1 MLPRGPAKGSHLR
14 QVSTP
19 SIATASTGT
28 TILDQDRAYGPS
40 KTSAPHQ
47 SPTGLNNRPCSLWVH
62 DDNFSREEVLFN
74 INAFSDLGLKVGDL
88 VELSAP
94 RLSQGDHHASSNRL
108 DPSGRTVRDAGDSDP
123 GSNAAAKR
131 VGDHKPHS
139 PANNAR
145 YLFLVKPL
153 SADIKARHPN
163 LQISITSNIANIFGF
178 KNHSQALISLKNRQ
192 QCTASHVELIFRD
205 QFLVR
210 SDMWRL
216 AMSELADK
224 PVYKGQ
230 KIVFMGSIKATVK
243 SIYIDGKKGPSGY
256 FAPKTIPIFRSESAR
271 YVLFIQMSKEMWDF
285 DSEGTGDILFSRVI
299 NSLLPELFKRWAGID
314 AHHLVTIVLF
324 TRVQYD
330 LLAVDN
336 LGTSFLNN
344 RFLNRTAHDSRPES
358 QDFYR
363 VVVNDMPSGKWTA
376 ILDELKKEFRTFLR
390 DVSIPPSRFPDSPTS
405 AEDMPPE
412 DPKYPPTISGRPTSA
427 LRGNILEAINIAS
440 SYLAF
445 EHIGRDLIRTGT
457 SIVVISPGTGVFE
470 VAYEALA
477 LTSEVLTSR
486 AIGIDLICLSPMP
499 LHSVPLFKYRL
510 PGDPP
515 SRPGSSISR
524 DSLLRPSPPD
534 SHISGGSFSSKI
546 SRPGSSN
553 ATLGSLPKL
562 APVVDNWRY
571 GIPHWIDI
579 SYWDPKIYRD
589 RRTAVNKVTKSPV
602 ADTMKKQTNTF
613 IPRVRMYEI
622 QMMGVMESEQSNICV
637 PYLSSADLRLQR
649 LSGPYSSPHGSP
661 YKSPF
666 TESGAGS
673 LMATFKDSKKNILSL
688 PATQRRMLEW
698 MDLYDNAIFHT
709 TPTERTARRASK
721 AKRVDFE
728 TPGSRVY
735 EQQSI
740 RFSTNSVNRS
750 SKFST
755 SPSSSNQRPED
766 EKSNFQKAVPA
777 ERMPFKKSSMK
788 TASKSTKP
796 RISRS
801 ISFALRGLGPTPPRA
816 IASTEINNEHAKG
829 LSTTSKKPLSSP
841 EQPSDA
847 IINSP
852 ISGSIS
858 SPTFN
863 IPELPQ
869 VNVTPTTEN
878 AKTTPSKPISIR
890 VANKKTMDEHNMDP
904 NEIDSSFSTTTTEV
918 PFDRGANEEIH
929 GPFPMTRTGRRF
941 DLTLNANQDEP
952 PMALSPTKA
961 LSPWI
966 LPVNPCRPP
975 KHGPTRSSWFG
986 RWQHVYPRM
995 PSTASVKW
1003 KSLKSP
1009 AVLPLT
1015 TEEFPT
1021 SEELASQYLQTPY
1034 RVYQNDESDVAETPK
1049 TREALL
1055 REMVALRLA
1064 HGFQIVV
1071 GKLVDEASGQHSPGG
1086 SLNIFNIRSL
1096 SKDGVTIFMSMG
1108 NIIHK
1113 LVCVAGG
1120 EIEVTKFTRKTVTDV
1135 LSNAKAF
1142 AFDYTPVVKTIL
1154 SANYCKSTINLQLP
1168 REDYNW
1174 NYADAFLA
1182 GYRDHL
1188 TNRTEQLRFWR
1199 TRFVLIPVQIPA
1211 NARRPMQS
1219 YKEDNEEEIHLLGI
1233 TQLTQ
1238 IWQKHRYVPP
1248 EEKRLQAPTHK
1259 KDQNPLN
1266 IIYQTSNPS
1275 EVVAAELDRLLLD
1288 DPHLDNPSLQLLPE
1302 SELLQRSS
1310 ISLAALAQA
1319 IQGEK
1324 GVRMMDRRWHWR
1336 LHYNCFV
1343 GLELT
1348 TWMLQNFRDIDTRE
1362 EAVEFGNELMKHGLI
1377 CHVQRRHN
1385 FRDGNYF
1392 YQITDEYRIA
1402 RPESRSGWFQARKS
1416 VPNTPMG
1423 VGMKDLPQTAQD
1435 KTDNG
1440 AGETDSSANTPMP
1453 GKSPRTKASVCL
1465 SKSMK
1470 IDIDTRK
1477 RSTRPETIELH
1488 YDRLHNPDNCF
1499 HIELSWMNATPK
1511 LVEDAI
1517 VSWAATAEKFGLKL
1531 VELPISEASS
1541 IVETQVFRRPYPVK
1555 LAIEPPESPSP
1566 NVYSST
1572 SFGSQGVAD
1581 RHFYHKAILKKFD
1594 FVLDFEAIHSFPPDV
1609 HVSYSWGRLEYH
1621 FPQYVHRTGAVLAQI
1636 TDDGCFLLLANRLYS
1651 ARGPAV
1657 KEPGRFDRSEFYR
1670 PRAATY
1676 DALERGGSPHL
1687 SPAVRASLDTTS
1699 GPIPQSELPSS
1710 YRITREI
1717 GAEIRAFC
1725 NDVEQLQK
1733 FYKEA
1738 AAQSKPTS
1746 SKVTPS
1752 APSTMDSSIP
1762 TLELPAS
1769 LVSRHV
1775 SSPPIMEVQ
1784 ETGAVSIDTRMQ
1796 NSAGPNG
1803 KAVNSSPSMK

>member
-1 MLPRGPAKGSHLR
+1 MLPRGPSKGSHLR
-14 QVSTP
+14 QFSTP

-28 TILDQDRAYGPS
+28 TNLDQDRAYGPS
-40 KTSAPHQ
+40 KTSASHQ
-47 SPTGLNNRPCSLWVH
+47 SPTGLSNRPCALWVH
-62 DDNFSREEVLFN
+62 DDNFSREDVLFN
-74 INAFSDLGLKVGDL
+74 ISAFSDLGLKVGDL
-88 VELSAP
+88 VELSPP
-94 RLSQGDHHASSNRL
+94 RLSHGDHHASSNRL
-108 DPSGRTVRDAGDSDP
+108 DPSGKTLRDASDSDP
-123 GSNAAAKR
+123 GSNAASK
-131 VGDHKPHS
+131 GEHKPHS
-139 PANNAR
+139 PANGR

-178 KNHSQALISLKNRQ
+178 KNHSQALISLKDRS

-243 SIYIDGKKGPSGY
+243 SIYIDGKKIPSGY
-256 FAPKTIPIFRSESAR
+256 FAPQTIPIFRSESAR

-330 LLAVDN
+330 LLAVEN
-336 LGTSFLNN
+336 LGSSFLINN
-344 RFLNRTAHDSRPES
+344 LNRTTHDSRPES

-412 DPKYPPTISGRPTSA
+412 NPKHPPTISGRPTSA

-470 VAYEALA
+470 VAYEALT

-499 LHSVPLFKYRL
+499 LHSVPLFKYCL
-510 PGDPP
+510 PGNPT
-515 SRPGSSISR
+515 SRPSSSISR
-524 DSLLRPSPPD
+524 DSLLRPSSPD
-534 SHISGGSFSSKI
+534 SHLSGSFSSRI
-546 SRPGSSN
+546 SGPGSSN
-553 ATLGSLPKL
+553 ATLGPLPKP
-562 APVVDNWRY
+562 APVVDDWRY

-589 RRTAVNKVTKSPV
+589 RRTAVNKVTKSPA

-637 PYLSSADLRLQR
+637 PYLSSADVRLQR
-649 LSGPYSSPHGSP
+649 RFGSYASPHGS

-673 LMATFKDSKKNILSL
+673 LMSTFKDSKKNTLSV
-688 PATQRRMLEW
+688 PATQRKMLEW
-698 MDLYDNAIFHT
+698 MDFYDNAIFHT
-709 TPTERTARRASK
+709 TPTERIARRASK
-721 AKRVDFE
+721 TKRVDFE
-728 TPGSRVY
+728 TPGSRVC
-735 EQQSI
+735 EQQSV
-740 RFSTNSVNRS
+740 RFPTSSVNRS
-750 SKFST
+750 GNSSK
-755 SPSSSNQRPED
+755 SPSSSHRRQED
-766 EKSNFQKAVPA
+766 GKSNFQKATSA
-777 ERMPFKKSSMK
+777 ERMPFKKSSLK
-788 TASKSTKP
+788 TTSKSTKP

-829 LSTTSKKPLSSP
+829 LSTTSKKPLSAV
-841 EQPSDA
+841 EQPSNA

-852 ISGSIS
+852 ISDSVS

-863 IPELPQ
+863 TPELPQ
-869 VNVTPTTEN
+869 VNVTPSREN
-878 AKTTPSKPISIR
+878 ANATPSKPISIR
-890 VANKKTMDEHNMDP
+890 IANKKKRDEHNVGP
-904 NEIDSSFSTTTTEV
+904 NEIDSSFSTTSSEV
-918 PFDRGANEEIH
+918 PFDGGPNEEIH

-941 DLTLNANQDEP
+941 GLTLNASQDEP
-952 PMALSPTKA
+952 SIALSPTKA

-966 LPVNPCRPP
+966 FPLNPCKPP
-975 KHGPTRSSWFG
+975 KRGPTRSSWFG

-1009 AVLPLT
+1009 AILPLT

-1021 SEELASQYLQTPY
+1021 SEELASQYFQTPY
-1034 RVYQNDESDVAETPK
+1034 RVYQNDESDFAETPR

-1071 GKLVDEASGQHSPGG
+1071 GKLVNEASGQHSLG
-1086 SLNIFNIRSL
+1086 SLNIFNTRSL
-1096 SKDGVTIFMSMG
+1096 SKDGTTIFMSMG

-1120 EIEVTKFTRKTVTDV
+1120 EIEVTKFTRKTVADF

-1142 AFDYTPVVKTIL
+1142 AFNYTPVVKTIL
-1154 SANYCKSTINLQLP
+1154 SANYCKNTINLQLP

-1188 TNRTEQLRFWR
+1188 TNFTEQLRFWR

-1238 IWQKHRYVPP
+1238 IWQKYRYVPP
-1248 EEKRLQAPTHK
+1248 EEKRLQAPTYK

-1288 DPHLDNPSLQLLPE
+1288 DPHLDSPSLQLLPE
-1302 SELLQRSS
+1302 SELLQRSN

-1319 IQGEK
+1319 IQGDK

-1392 YQITDEYRIA
+1392 YQIADEYRIA

-1423 VGMKDLPQTAQD
+1423 EGVNAFAQTAQD

-1440 AGETDSSANTPMP
+1440 AGETDSNANTPTQ

-1470 IDIDTRK
+1470 LDVDTRK
-1477 RSTRPETIELH
+1477 RSSRPETIELH

-1572 SFGSQGVAD
+1572 SFGSQGIAD

-1594 FVLDFEAIHSFPPDV
+1594 FVLDFEAVHSFPPDV
-1609 HVSYSWGRLEYH
+1609 NVSYSWGRLDYH
-1621 FPQYVHRTGAVLAQI
+1621 LPQYVHRTGAVLAQI

-1676 DALERGGSPHL
+1676 DPLDRGGSPHL
-1687 SPAVRASLDTTS
+1687 SPAVRASLDTSS
-1699 GPIPQSELPSS
+1699 GPLSQAELPSS

-1717 GAEIRAFC
+1717 GEEIRTFC
-1725 NDVEQLQK
+1725 NDVERLQK
-1733 FYKEA
+1733 FYKDA
-1738 AAQSKPTS
+1738 AVHVKPTS

-1775 SSPPIMEVQ
+1775 PSPPIMEVQ

-1796 NSAGPNG
+1796 GSVTSNA
-1803 KAVNSSPSMK
+1803 KAANSSPSMR

>member
-1 MLPRGPAKGSHLR
+1 MLPHGPVKGSHLR

-19 SIATASTGT
+19 SMGTAAEATNLHEDHADG
-28 TILDQDRAYGPS
+28 IS
-40 KTSAPHQ
+40 KTSAPE
-47 SPTGLNNRPCSLWVH
+47 SPAGPNSRPCSLWVH
-62 DDNFSREEVLFN
+62 DDNFSREDVLFN
-74 INAFSDLGLKVGDL
+74 ISAFGDIGLKVGDL
-88 VELSAP
+88 VELSTP
-94 RLSQGDHHASSNRL
+94 RVSQGELHGSSNRL
-108 DPSGRTVRDAGDSDP
+108 DPSGRTLRDAGDSDQS
-123 GSNAAAKR
+123 SNSAAKR
-131 VGDHKPHS
+131 VGGHKS
-139 PANNAR
+139 QSSSTYGR

-153 SADIKARHPN
+153 AADIKARHPN

-192 QCTASHVELIFRD
+192 KSTASHVELTFRD

-216 AMSELADK
+216 AISELADK

-230 KIVFMGSIKATVK
+230 KITFMGTIKATVK
-243 SIYIDGKKGPSGY
+243 SIYIDGKKALSGY
-256 FAPKTIPIFRSESAR
+256 FSPRTIPIFRSESAR

-299 NSLLPELFKRWAGID
+299 NSLLPELFKRWAAID
-314 AHHLVTIVLF
+314 AHHLVSIVLF

-336 LGTSFLNN
+336 PGSSFLNN
-344 RFLNRTAHDSRPES
+344 NNLHRTTRDSRPES

-363 VVVNDMPSGKWTA
+363 VVVNDMPSGKWTT
-376 ILDELKKEFRTFLR
+376 ILDELKKEFRIFLR
-390 DVSIPPSRFPDSPTS
+390 DVSIPPSHFPDSQTS
-405 AEDMPPE
+405 AEDSLPE
-412 DPKYPPTISGRPTSA
+412 DPKHPPTISGRPTSA

-470 VAYEALA
+470 VSYEALA

-486 AIGIDLICLSPMP
+486 TIGIDLICLSPMP

-510 PGDPP
+510 PSEPT

-524 DSLLRPSPPD
+524 DSIFRPSPSD
-534 SHISGGSFSSKI
+534 SHLSGGSFSSKV
-546 SRPGSSN
+546 SRPRSSN
-553 ATLGSLPKL
+553 ATLGPSSQ
-562 APVVDNWRY
+562 AATVADNWRY
-571 GIPHWIDI
+571 GIPQWIDI
-579 SYWDPKIYRD
+579 SYWNPKIYRD
-589 RRTAVNKVTKSPV
+589 SRTAVNKITKSTLP
-602 ADTMKKQTNTF
+602 ATTKKQVNTF

-637 PYLSSADLRLQR
+637 PYLSSADIRLQK
-649 LSGPYSSPHGSP
+649 LSDLYPSPHGSP
-661 YKSPF
+661 YKPPL
-666 TESGAGS
+666 TETGAGS
-673 LMATFKDSKKNILSL
+673 LMSTFKDSRRNILSI
-688 PATQRRMLEW
+688 PATQRKMLEW
-698 MDLYDNAIFHT
+698 MDSYDHVIFHT
-709 TPTERTARRASK
+709 APKERMTRRPSK

-728 TPGSRVY
+728 TPGTRFY

-740 RFSTNSVNRS
+740 RFSTSSVTHSGNY
-750 SKFST
+750 ST
-755 SPSSSNQRPED
+755 SPNNNHQRSD
-766 EKSNFQKAVPA
+766 DGRSHYQKAYPP
-777 ERMPFKKSSMK
+777 ERVPFKKSSMK
-788 TASKSTKP
+788 KASKSTKP

-816 IASTEINNEHAKG
+816 TASTEINNEHAKG
-829 LSTTSKKPLSSP
+829 LSTTNKKPAKVGELPPNFSM
-841 EQPSDA
+841 
-847 IINSP
+847 NSP
-852 ISGSIS
+852 ISDAVSN
-858 SPTFN
+858 PTFKS
-863 IPELPQ
+863 PDPPQ
-869 VNVTPTTEN
+869 LSFTPSSDN
-878 AKTTPSKPISIR
+878 ANATPSKPISIR
-890 VANKKTMDEHNMDP
+890 IANKKAKDEHNMDP
-904 NEIDSSFSTTTTEV
+904 KDIDSSFSTTSTEV
-918 PFDRGANEEIH
+918 HFDRRAGEEIH

-941 DLTLNANQDEP
+941 DLAFTASQDEP
-952 PMALSPTKA
+952 TMDFSPTKV

-966 LPVNPCRPP
+966 LPVNPCKPSKRRS
-975 KHGPTRSSWFG
+975 TRSSWFG

-1009 AVLPLT
+1009 ASLPLT

-1021 SEELASQYLQTPY
+1021 SEELASQYYQTPY
-1034 RVYQNDESDVAETPK
+1034 RVYQNDESDVAETPR

-1071 GKLVDEASGQHSPGG
+1071 GRLADAASSQHSLG
-1086 SLNIFNIRSL
+1086 SLNIFNTRSL
-1096 SKDGVTIFMSMG
+1096 SKDGMTIFMSMG

-1120 EIEVTKFTRKTVTDV
+1120 EIEVTKFTRKTVTD
-1135 LSNAKAF
+1135 LFSDAKAF
-1142 AFDYTPVVKTIL
+1142 ALNYTPVVKTIL
-1154 SANYCKSTINLQLP
+1154 SANYCKHTINLQMP

-1188 TNRTEQLRFWR
+1188 VNFSEQLRFWR
-1199 TRFVLIPVQIPA
+1199 TRFVLIPVQILA

-1238 IWQKHRYVPP
+1238 IWQRYRYDPP

-1259 KDQNPLN
+1259 KDQNPLD

-1288 DPHLDNPSLQLLPE
+1288 DPGLDNPSLQLLPE
-1302 SELLQRSS
+1302 SELLQRSN
-1310 ISLAALAQA
+1310 ISLIALAQA

-1343 GLELT
+1343 GVELT

-1392 YQITDEYRIA
+1392 YQITDEYRVA
-1402 RPESRSGWFQARKS
+1402 RPESRSGWFQTRKS
-1416 VPNTPMG
+1416 IPNTPINEG
-1423 VGMKDLPQTAQD
+1423 VKDVSQTAQA
-1435 KTDNG
+1435 KTING
-1440 AGETDSSANTPMP
+1440 TADPDSRANTPTP

-1470 IDIDTRK
+1470 IDVDTRK
-1477 RSTRPETIELH
+1477 RSNRPEIIELH

-1499 HIELSWMNATPK
+1499 HIKLSWMNATPK

-1555 LAIEPPESPSP
+1555 LAIEPPESPTP
-1566 NVYSST
+1566 TIYSAT
-1572 SFGSQGVAD
+1572 SFASQGVSD
-1581 RHFYHKAILKKFD
+1581 RQFYHKAILKKFD
-1594 FVLDFEAIHSFPPDV
+1594 FVLDFEATDAFPPDV
-1609 HVSYSWGRLEYH
+1609 DVSYSWGRLDYR
-1621 FPQYVHRTGAVLAQI
+1621 FPQYVHQTGAVLAQI
-1636 TDDGCFLLLANRLYS
+1636 SDDGCFLLLANRLYS
-1651 ARGPAV
+1651 ARGPSV
-1657 KEPGRFDRSEFYR
+1657 KESNRLDRSEFYR

-1676 DALERGGSPHL
+1676 DALDRAGSPHL
-1687 SPAVRASLDTTS
+1687 SPIVRASLDNS
-1699 GPIPQSELPSS
+1699 PGHVPQTELPSS

-1717 GAEIRAFC
+1717 GEELKAFC
-1725 NDVEQLQK
+1725 SDVEQLEK
-1733 FYKEA
+1733 FFEEA
-1738 AAQSKPTS
+1738 AVHLKPTS
-1746 SKVTPS
+1746 SKVSPSVPS
-1752 APSTMDSSIP
+1752 AMDASIP

-1769 LVSRHV
+1769 LVGRHV
-1775 SSPPIMEVQ
+1775 SPPPIMETPEADAGTMDVRMH
-1784 ETGAVSIDTRMQ
+1784 GSVSPKT
-1796 NSAGPNG
+1796 
-1803 KAVNSSPSMK
+1803 KAVKSPHL

>member
-1 MLPRGPAKGSHLR
+1 MLQRGPVKGSHLR
-14 QVSTP
+14 QVSTTSARAP
-19 SIATASTGT
+19 IS
-28 TILDQDRAYGPS
+28 DQDQAHGPS
-40 KTSAPHQ
+40 KSSAPHQ
-47 SPTGLNNRPCSLWVH
+47 SPTGINNLPCSLWVH

-74 INAFSDLGLKVGDL
+74 IGAFSDAGLKLGDL
-88 VELSAP
+88 IELSAP
-94 RLSQGDHHASSNRL
+94 RLSQVDQHVSSNRL
-108 DPSGRTVRDAGDSDP
+108 DPGGRTLRDPGDSDT
-123 GSNAAAKR
+123 GSNSTAKSKR
-131 VGDHKPHS
+131 VGDHKSHS
-139 PANNAR
+139 AANGR

-178 KNHSQALISLKNRQ
+178 KNHSQALVSFKDRS

-210 SDMWRL
+210 SDIWRL
-216 AMSELADK
+216 TMSELADK

-230 KIVFMGSIKATVK
+230 KIAFMGSIKATVK
-243 SIYIDGKKGPSGY
+243 SIYMDGKKAPSGY
-256 FAPKTIPIFRSESAR
+256 FSPQTIPIFRSESAR

-330 LLAVDN
+330 LLVTDN
-336 LGTSFLNN
+336 AGPSFLNN
-344 RFLNRTAHDSRPES
+344 DFLNRTTHDSRPET

-376 ILDELKKEFRTFLR
+376 ILDELKKEFRVFLR

-405 AEDMPPE
+405 AEDSLPE
-412 DPKYPPTISGRPTSA
+412 DLNHPSTISGRPTSA

-499 LHSVPLFKYRL
+499 LHSVPLFKYCL
-510 PGDPP
+510 PGAPT

-524 DSLLRPSPPD
+524 DSLLRPSSPD
-534 SHISGGSFSSKI
+534 SHISPGSLSSKV
-546 SRPGSSN
+546 SRPRSSN
-553 ATLGSLPKL
+553 TTSGSTPQA
-562 APVVDNWRY
+562 APVADNWCY
-571 GIPHWIDI
+571 GVPHWVDI

-589 RRTAVNKVTKSPV
+589 SRSAVNKVSKSPV
-602 ADTMKKQTNTF
+602 PGTIEKQTNTF
-613 IPRVRMYEI
+613 VPKVRMYEI

-637 PYLSSADLRLQR
+637 PYLSSTDIRLQKF
-649 LSGPYSSPHGSP
+649 SGSFPSPHGSP
-661 YKSPF
+661 YKSHFPENGGG
-666 TESGAGS
+666 T
-673 LMATFKDSKKNILSL
+673 LMSFKDSKRNILSV
-688 PATQRRMLEW
+688 PAAQRKMLEW
-698 MDLYDNAIFHT
+698 MDSYDNAIFHT
-709 TPTERTARRASK
+709 RPKHQMARRPSK

-728 TPGSRVY
+728 MLGPRFY
-735 EQQSI
+735 EQQPIWSSQS
-740 RFSTNSVNRS
+740 STNRPNN
-750 SKFST
+750 FST
-755 SPSSSNQRPED
+755 SPSNGHQKRKD
-766 EKSNFQKAVPA
+766 EKSDFQTRPPG
-777 ERMPFKKSSMK
+777 ERTPIKKSSMK
-788 TASKSTKP
+788 TPSKPTQP

-829 LSTTSKKPLSSP
+829 LSSTSRKALGGAEEEPLNAS
-841 EQPSDA
+841 A
-847 IINSP
+847 NSP
-852 ISGSIS
+852 IPDIVP
-858 SPTFN
+858 SPTFKPSEIPRLN
-863 IPELPQ
+863 IPTSTD
-869 VNVTPTTEN
+869 NEN
-878 AKTTPSKPISIR
+878 ATPSKPISIR
-890 VANKKTMDEHNMDP
+890 SANKKTMDEHNMDP
-904 NEIDSSFSTTTTEV
+904 EEIGSSFSNTSTDV
-918 PFDRGANEEIH
+918 PFDRVANEEIH
-929 GPFPMTRTGRRF
+929 GPFPMTRTGRRV
-941 DLTLNANQDEP
+941 DLALTASQDELT
-952 PMALSPTKA
+952 MTLSPTKA
-961 LSPWI
+961 LSQWI
-966 LPVNPCRPP
+966 LPVNPCKPP
-975 KHGPTRSSWFG
+975 KRFLARSSWFG

-1009 AVLPLT
+1009 AILPLT

-1021 SEELASQYLQTPY
+1021 SEELASQYFQTPY
-1034 RVYQNDESDVAETPK
+1034 RVYQNDESDFAETPR
-1049 TREALL
+1049 TREVLL
-1055 REMVALRLA
+1055 REMMALRLA

-1071 GKLVDEASGQHSPGG
+1071 GKLVEEASGEHSLG
-1086 SLNIFNIRSL
+1086 SLNIFNTRSL
-1096 SKDGVTIFMSMG
+1096 SKDGMTIFMSMG

-1113 LVCVAGG
+1113 LVCVAGV
-1120 EIEVTKFTRKTVTDV
+1120 EIEVTKFTRKTVAGL
-1135 LSNAKAF
+1135 LSDAKAS
-1142 AFDYTPVVKTIL
+1142 ALNYTPVVKTIL
-1154 SANYCKSTINLQLP
+1154 SANYCKSAINLQLP
-1168 REDYNW
+1168 QEDYNW
-1174 NYADAFLA
+1174 NSADAFLA

-1188 TNRTEQLRFWR
+1188 TNCTEQLRFWR

-1219 YKEDNEEEIHLLGI
+1219 YKEDNDEEIHLLGI

-1238 IWQKHRYVPP
+1238 MWQRYRYVPS
-1248 EEKRLQAPTHK
+1248 EEKRLQPPSHK

-1266 IIYQTSNPS
+1266 ILYQTSNPS

-1288 DPHLDNPSLQLLPE
+1288 DPGLDNPSLQLLPE
-1302 SELLQRSS
+1302 SELLQRSN
-1310 ISLAALAQA
+1310 ISLSALAQA

-1343 GLELT
+1343 GLEFT

-1377 CHVQRRHN
+1377 CHVQKRHN

-1416 VPNTPMG
+1416 IPNTPMG
-1423 VGMKDLPQTAQD
+1423 EGLKEVPSTAQEKSEND
-1435 KTDNG
+1435 T
-1440 AGETDSSANTPMP
+1440 AESDSGANTPTQ
-1453 GKSPRTKASVCL
+1453 GKPPRTKASVCL

-1470 IDIDTRK
+1470 IDVDPRK
-1477 RSTRPETIELH
+1477 RSNRPEIIDLH

-1541 IVETQVFRRPYPVK
+1541 IVEAQVFRRPYPVK
-1555 LAIEPPESPSP
+1555 LSIEPPESPPPSIY
-1566 NVYSST
+1566 NST
-1572 SFGSQGVAD
+1572 SFASQGVAD

-1594 FVLDFEAIHSFPPDV
+1594 FVLDFEATHDFPPDV
-1609 HVSYSWGRLEYH
+1609 NVSYSWGRHSYH
-1621 FPQYVHRTGAVLAQI
+1621 LPQYVHRSGAVLAQI

-1657 KEPGRFDRSEFYR
+1657 KDSGRFDRNEFYR

-1676 DALERGGSPHL
+1676 DAFDRTGSPHL
-1687 SPAVRASLDTTS
+1687 SPVVRASLDTSSAT
-1699 GPIPQSELPSS
+1699 IPQSELPSS

-1725 NDVEQLQK
+1725 SDVERLKK
-1733 FYKEA
+1733 FFEEA
-1738 AAQSKPTS
+1738 AVHAKPTS
-1746 SKVTPS
+1746 FKVSPAMPPT
-1752 APSTMDSSIP
+1752 TDSSIP

-1769 LVSRHV
+1769 LVGRHV

-1784 ETGAVSIDTRMQ
+1784 QTGAGSIDSRMQ
-1796 NSAGPNG
+1796 GSASPRIE
-1803 KAVNSSPSMK
+1803 VFRPSPSMK

>member
-1 MLPRGPAKGSHLR
+1 MLQRGPAKGSHLR
-14 QVSTP
+14 QVST
-19 SIATASTGT
+19 TSTRT
-28 TILDQDRAYGPS
+28 TVSDQDHAYGRS
-40 KTSAPHQ
+40 ETHAPHQ
-47 SPTGLNNRPCSLWVH
+47 SPTGLSNRPCSLWVH

-74 INAFSDLGLKVGDL
+74 ISAFSDVGLKLGDL
-88 VELSAP
+88 IELSSP
-94 RLSQGDHHASSNRL
+94 RPSHVDQHVSSNRL
-108 DPSGRTVRDAGDSDP
+108 DPSGRTLRDAGDSDT
-123 GSNAAAKR
+123 GSNGTAKR
-131 VGDHKPHS
+131 VCDHKSHS
-139 PANNAR
+139 PVHGR

-178 KNHSQALISLKNRQ
+178 KNHSQALISFKDRS

-210 SDMWRL
+210 SDIWRL

-230 KIVFMGSIKATVK
+230 KTVFMGSIKAAVK
-243 SIYIDGKKGPSGY
+243 SIYIDGKKSLSGY
-256 FAPKTIPIFRSESAR
+256 FSPQTIPIFRSESAR

-330 LLAVDN
+330 LLAADN
-336 LGTSFLNN
+336 SGSSFLNN
-344 RFLNRTAHDSRPES
+344 DLLNRTTHDSRPET

-376 ILDELKKEFRTFLR
+376 ILDELKKEFRIFLR

-405 AEDMPPE
+405 AEDSLPE
-412 DPKYPPTISGRPTSA
+412 DSNRPSTISGRPTSS

-499 LHSVPLFKYRL
+499 LHSVPLFKYCL
-510 PGDPP
+510 PEAPT

-524 DSLLRPSPPD
+524 DSLLRPSSPD
-534 SHISGGSFSSKI
+534 SHTSTGSISSKL
-546 SRPGSSN
+546 SRPRSSN
-553 ATLGSLPKL
+553 TTLGSMPQSV
-562 APVVDNWRY
+562 PVADNWRY
-571 GIPHWIDI
+571 GIPHWVDI

-589 RRTAVNKVTKSPV
+589 RRSAVNKVSKSPV
-602 ADTMKKQTNTF
+602 PGTMEKQTSTF
-613 IPRVRMYEI
+613 APRVRIYEI

-637 PYLSSADLRLQR
+637 PYLSSTDLRLQKF
-649 LSGPYSSPHGSP
+649 SGSFPSPNGSP
-661 YKSPF
+661 YKPHF
-666 TESGAGS
+666 PENGGGS
-673 LMATFKDSKKNILSL
+673 LMSFKDSKRNILSV
-688 PATQRRMLEW
+688 PATQRKMLEW
-698 MDLYDNAIFHT
+698 MDSYDNAIFHSR
-709 TPTERTARRASK
+709 PKHRLARRPSK

-728 TPGSRVY
+728 MSGSRFY
-735 EQQSI
+735 EQQQTRPSPSSI
-740 RFSTNSVNRS
+740 NHSGS
-750 SKFST
+750 FST
-755 SPSSSNQRPED
+755 SPNNSHKRPKD
-766 EKSNFQKAVPA
+766 GTPDLQKSAPSERIAV
-777 ERMPFKKSSMK
+777 RKSSMK
-788 TASKSTKP
+788 TASKPNQP

-829 LSTTSKKPLSSP
+829 LSTTSRKALNGTAEEPLNAGVASPTAEIVPSPSFKSP
-841 EQPSDA
+841 EAPRSNITPST
-847 IINSP
+847 NN
-852 ISGSIS
+852 G
-858 SPTFN
+858 
-863 IPELPQ
+863 
-869 VNVTPTTEN
+869 N
-878 AKTTPSKPISIR
+878 ATPSKPISIR
-890 VANKKTMDEHNMDP
+890 IANKKSMDEHNMDP
-904 NEIDSSFSTTTTEV
+904 QEIGGSFSNASTEV
-918 PFDRGANEEIH
+918 PFDRGGNEEIH
-929 GPFPMTRTGRRF
+929 GPFPMTRTGRRV
-941 DLTLNANQDEP
+941 DLALPASQDEP
-952 PMALSPTKA
+952 TVTLSPTKA
-961 LSPWI
+961 LSQWI
-966 LPVNPCRPP
+966 LPVNPCKPN
-975 KHGPTRSSWFG
+975 KSGPARSSWFG

-1009 AVLPLT
+1009 AILPLT

-1021 SEELASQYLQTPY
+1021 SEELASQYFQTPY
-1034 RVYQNDESDVAETPK
+1034 RVYQNDESDVAETPR

-1071 GKLVDEASGQHSPGG
+1071 GKLVDEESGDNSPGP
-1086 SLNIFNIRSL
+1086 LNIFDTHSL

-1120 EIEVTKFTRKTVTDV
+1120 EIEVTKFTRKTVAGL
-1135 LSNAKAF
+1135 LSNAEVSALN
-1142 AFDYTPVVKTIL
+1142 YTPVVKTIL

-1168 REDYNW
+1168 QEDYNW

-1188 TNRTEQLRFWR
+1188 TNCTEQLRFWR

-1238 IWQKHRYVPP
+1238 MWQRYRYVPP
-1248 EEKRLQAPTHK
+1248 EEKRLQPPSHK

-1266 IIYQTSNPS
+1266 ILYQTSNPS

-1288 DPHLDNPSLQLLPE
+1288 DPGLDNPSLQLLPE
-1302 SELLQRSS
+1302 SELLQRSN
-1310 ISLAALAQA
+1310 ISLSALAQA

-1343 GLELT
+1343 GLEFT

-1377 CHVQRRHN
+1377 CHVQKRHN

-1392 YQITDEYRIA
+1392 YQVTDEYRIV

-1416 VPNTPMG
+1416 IPNTPMG
-1423 VGMKDLPQTAQD
+1423 EGLKELPSTAENV
-1435 KTDNG
+1435 T
-1440 AGETDSSANTPMP
+1440 AEADSGANTPTQSKP
-1453 GKSPRTKASVCL
+1453 GRTKASVCL

-1470 IDIDTRK
+1470 IDVDPRK
-1477 RSTRPETIELH
+1477 RSNRPEIIDLH

-1499 HIELSWMNATPK
+1499 HIELSWMSATPK

-1531 VELPISEASS
+1531 VELPISEVSS

-1555 LAIEPPESPSP
+1555 LAIEPPESPPP

-1572 SFGSQGVAD
+1572 SFASQGVAD
-1581 RHFYHKAILKKFD
+1581 HHFYHKAILKKFD
-1594 FVLDFEAIHSFPPDV
+1594 FVLDFEATDAFPPDV
-1609 HVSYSWGRLEYH
+1609 NVSYSWGRHNYH
-1621 FPQYVHRTGAVLAQI
+1621 LPQYVHRSGAVLAQI

-1657 KEPGRFDRSEFYR
+1657 KESGRFDRNEFYR

-1676 DALERGGSPHL
+1676 DALDRTGSPHL
-1687 SPAVRASLDTTS
+1687 SPVVRASLDTSSATV
-1699 GPIPQSELPSS
+1699 PQSELPSS

-1717 GAEIRAFC
+1717 GAEIRALC
-1725 NDVEQLQK
+1725 SDVDRLKK
-1733 FYKEA
+1733 FFREA
-1738 AAQSKPTS
+1738 AVQAKPTS
-1746 SKVTPS
+1746 SKVSP
-1752 APSTMDSSIP
+1752 AMPPTMDSSIP

-1769 LVSRHV
+1769 LVGRHV

-1784 ETGAVSIDTRMQ
+1784 QPGTGLIDARMQ
-1796 NSAGPNG
+1796 GSASP
-1803 KAVNSSPSMK
+1803 KIELYKLSPSMK

>member
-1 MLPRGPAKGSHLR
+1 MLPRGPVKGSHLR
-14 QVSTP
+14 QVSTT
-19 SIATASTGT
+19 SIGTASTRT
-28 TILDQDRAYGPS
+28 TISDQDHAYGPS
-40 KTSAPHQ
+40 NTSAPNQ

-62 DDNFSREEVLFN
+62 DDNFSREDVLFN
-74 INAFSDLGLKVGDL
+74 ISAFSDVGLKVGDL

-94 RLSQGDHHASSNRL
+94 RPSQGDHHVFSNRL
-108 DPSGRTVRDAGDSDP
+108 DPSGRTLRDAGDSDA
-123 GSNAAAKR
+123 GSNSTAKR
-131 VGDHKPHS
+131 VGDHKSHS
-139 PANNAR
+139 PVQGR

-163 LQISITSNIANIFGF
+163 LQISITSNIAGIFGF
-178 KNHSQALISLKNRQ
+178 KNHSQALMSFKDRS

-243 SIYIDGKKGPSGY
+243 SIYIDGKKALSGY
-256 FAPKTIPIFRSESAR
+256 FSPQTIPIFRSESAR

-330 LLAVDN
+330 LITVDN
-336 LGTSFLNN
+336 SGSSFLNN
-344 RFLNRTAHDSRPES
+344 DFLNRTTHDSRPES

-363 VVVNDMPSGKWTA
+363 VVVNDMPSGKWTT
-376 ILDELKKEFRTFLR
+376 ILDELKKEFRIFLR
-390 DVSIPPSRFPDSPTS
+390 DVSIPQSHYPDSPTS
-405 AEDMPPE
+405 AEDSLPE
-412 DPKYPPTISGRPTSA
+412 DSKYPSTISGRPTSA

-470 VAYEALA
+470 VSYEALA

-499 LHSVPLFKYRL
+499 LHSVPLFKYCL
-510 PGDPP
+510 PGNPT

-524 DSLLRPSPPD
+524 DSLRPSPPD
-534 SHISGGSFSSKI
+534 SHISAGSFSSKV
-546 SRPGSSN
+546 SRPRSSN
-553 ATLGSLPKL
+553 ATLTSLSQS

-571 GIPHWIDI
+571 GIPHWVDI

-589 RRTAVNKVTKSPV
+589 SRTAVNKASKSPV
-602 ADTMKKQTNTF
+602 PGTIEKQTNTF

-637 PYLSSADLRLQR
+637 PYLSSTDLRLQKC
-649 LSGPYSSPHGSP
+649 SGSYPSPHGSP
-661 YKSPF
+661 YKSHF
-666 TESGAGS
+666 TDSGAGS
-673 LMATFKDSKKNILSL
+673 LMSTFKDSKRNILSV
-688 PATQRRMLEW
+688 PATQRKMLEW
-698 MDLYDNAIFHT
+698 MDSYDNVIFHA
-709 TPTERTARRASK
+709 TPKQQMTRRPSK

-728 TPGSRVY
+728 MSGPRFY
-735 EQQSI
+735 EQQPIPPSP
-740 RFSTNSVNRS
+740 RS
-750 SKFST
+750 MNHSGHSST
-755 SPSSSNQRPED
+755 SPGDSHQRPED
-766 EKSNFQKAVPA
+766 GKLDFQKAPPA
-777 ERMPFKKSSMK
+777 ERMLVKKSSMK
-788 TASKSTKP
+788 TASKPTKP

-829 LSTTSKKPLSSP
+829 LSTTSRKPLNGAA
-841 EQPSDA
+841 EQPSNA
-847 IINSP
+847 SINSP
-852 ISGSIS
+852 TSDTVP
-858 SPTFN
+858 SPTTN
-863 IPELPQ
+863 SPETPHVYLTPSTDNA
-869 VNVTPTTEN
+869 NVI
-878 AKTTPSKPISIR
+878 PSKPISIR
-890 VANKKTMDEHNMDP
+890 IANKKTMDERNMDP
-904 NEIDSSFSTTTTEV
+904 QEIDSSFSTTSTEV
-918 PFDRGANEEIH
+918 PFDREVSEEIN

-941 DLTLNANQDEP
+941 DLALTASQNEP
-952 PMALSPTKA
+952 TMTLSPTKA

-966 LPVNPCRPP
+966 LPVNPCKPP
-975 KHGPTRSSWFG
+975 KRGPTRSSWFG

-1009 AVLPLT
+1009 AILPLT

-1021 SEELASQYLQTPY
+1021 SEELASQYFQTPY
-1034 RVYQNDESDVAETPK
+1034 RVYQNDESDVAETPR
-1049 TREALL
+1049 TREALV

-1071 GKLVDEASGQHSPGG
+1071 GRLVDEASGQHSLG
-1086 SLNIFNIRSL
+1086 SLNIFNTRSL
-1096 SKDGVTIFMSMG
+1096 SKDGMTIFMSMG
-1108 NIIHK
+1108 NVIHK

-1120 EIEVTKFTRKTVTDV
+1120 EIEVTKFTRKSVTGL
-1135 LSNAKAF
+1135 LSDANIF
-1142 AFDYTPVVKTIL
+1142 ALNYQPVVKTIL
-1154 SANYCKSTINLQLP
+1154 SANYCKHTINLQLP
-1168 REDYNW
+1168 QEDYNW
-1174 NYADAFLA
+1174 NSADAFLA

-1188 TNRTEQLRFWR
+1188 INCTEQLRFWR

-1238 IWQKHRYVPP
+1238 IWQRYRYVPP
-1248 EEKRLQAPTHK
+1248 EEKRLQVPTHK

-1288 DPHLDNPSLQLLPE
+1288 DPGLDNPSLQLLPE
-1302 SELLQRSS
+1302 SELLQRSN
-1310 ISLAALAQA
+1310 ISLHSLAQA

-1416 VPNTPMG
+1416 IPNTPLG
-1423 VGMKDLPQTAQD
+1423 EGMKDLPSTAQE
-1435 KTDNG
+1435 KPENST
-1440 AGETDSSANTPMP
+1440 AESDSRADTPVQ

-1470 IDIDTRK
+1470 IDVDPRK
-1477 RSTRPETIELH
+1477 RSNRPEIIDLH

-1541 IVETQVFRRPYPVK
+1541 IIETQVFRRPYPVK
-1555 LAIEPPESPSP
+1555 LAIEPPESPP
-1566 NVYSST
+1566 PTVYSST
-1572 SFGSQGVAD
+1572 SFASQGVAD

-1594 FVLDFEAIHSFPPDV
+1594 FVLDFEATHAFPPDV
-1609 HVSYSWGRLEYH
+1609 NVSYSWGRLDYRL
-1621 FPQYVHRTGAVLAQI
+1621 PQYVHRSGAVLAQI

-1657 KEPGRFDRSEFYR
+1657 KESGRFDRNEFYR

-1676 DALERGGSPHL
+1676 DALDRTGSPHL
-1687 SPAVRASLDTTS
+1687 SPVVRASLDTS
-1699 GPIPQSELPSS
+1699 PAAVPQSELPSS

-1717 GAEIRAFC
+1717 GSEIRAFC
-1725 NDVEQLQK
+1725 SDAERLEK
-1733 FYKEA
+1733 FFEEA
-1738 AAQSKPTS
+1738 AVHAKPTS
-1746 SKVTPS
+1746 SKVSPTLPS
-1752 APSTMDSSIP
+1752 AMDSSIP
-1762 TLELPAS
+1762 ILELPAS
-1769 LVSRHV
+1769 LVGRHV

-1784 ETGAVSIDTRMQ
+1784 QTGAGSIDARMQ
-1796 NSAGPNG
+1796 GSASPNTEAF
-1803 KAVNSSPSMK
+1803 KSSPSMK

>member
-1 MLPRGPAKGSHLR
+1 MLPRGRAKGSHLR

-28 TILDQDRAYGPS
+28 TNLDQDRVYGPS
-40 KTSAPHQ
+40 KTSA
-47 SPTGLNNRPCSLWVH
+47 TGLSNRPCSLWVH
-62 DDNFSREEVLFN
+62 DDNFSREDVLFN
-74 INAFSDLGLKVGDL
+74 VGAFSDLGLKAGDL
-88 VELSAP
+88 VELSSP

-108 DPSGRTVRDAGDSDP
+108 DPSGRTLRDSGDSDP
-123 GSNAAAKR
+123 GSDAAAKR
-131 VGDHKPHS
+131 AADHKPHS
-139 PANNAR
+139 PANR
-145 YLFLVKPL
+145 WYLFLVKPL

-178 KNHSQALISLKNRQ
+178 KNHSQALISLKDRS

-216 AMSELADK
+216 VMSELADK

-230 KIVFMGSIKATVK
+230 KIVFMGTIKATVK
-243 SIYIDGKKGPSGY
+243 SIYIDGKKVPSGY
-256 FAPKTIPIFRSESAR
+256 FAPQTIPIFRSESAR

-336 LGTSFLNN
+336 LGSSFLINN
-344 RFLNRTAHDSRPES
+344 LNRTTHDSRLES

-405 AEDMPPE
+405 AEDMLPENPKHPPS
-412 DPKYPPTISGRPTSA
+412 ISGRPTSA

-510 PGDPP
+510 PSDHT

-524 DSLLRPSPPD
+524 DSLLRPSPSD
-534 SHISGGSFSSKI
+534 SHLSGSFSSRI
-546 SRPGSSN
+546 SGPGSSN
-553 ATLGSLPKL
+553 ATLGPLPKP
-562 APVVDNWRY
+562 APVVDDWRY

-589 RRTAVNKVTKSPV
+589 RRTAVNKVTKSPAV
-602 ADTMKKQTNTF
+602 GTMKKQTNTF
-613 IPRVRMYEI
+613 IPRVRMNEI

-637 PYLSSADLRLQR
+637 PYLSSADVRLQR
-649 LSGPYSSPHGSP
+649 RSGSYASPHGS

-673 LMATFKDSKKNILSL
+673 LMSTFKDSKKNILSV
-688 PATQRRMLEW
+688 PATQRKMLEW
-698 MDLYDNAIFHT
+698 MDFYDNSIFHT
-709 TPTERTARRASK
+709 TPTERMVRRASK

-728 TPGSRVY
+728 TPGSRVC
-735 EQQSI
+735 EQESI
-740 RFSTNSVNRS
+740 RFSTSSLNRS
-750 SKFST
+750 GKFST
-755 SPSSSNQRPED
+755 NPSNSHRRPED
-766 EKSNFQKAVPA
+766 GKSNFQKVAPA
-777 ERMPFKKSSMK
+777 ERIPFKKSSMK

-829 LSTTSKKPLSSP
+829 LSTTSKKLLSAA
-841 EQPSDA
+841 EQPSNA

-852 ISGSIS
+852 ISDSVS

-863 IPELPQ
+863 TAELP
-869 VNVTPTTEN
+869 
-878 AKTTPSKPISIR
+878 
-890 VANKKTMDEHNMDP
+890 
-904 NEIDSSFSTTTTEV
+904 
-918 PFDRGANEEIH
+918 
-929 GPFPMTRTGRRF
+929 
-941 DLTLNANQDEP
+941 L
-952 PMALSPTKA
+952 A

-966 LPVNPCRPP
+966 LPVNPCKPP
-975 KHGPTRSSWFG
+975 KRGPTRSSWFG

-1009 AVLPLT
+1009 AILPLT

-1021 SEELASQYLQTPY
+1021 SEELASQYFQTPY
-1034 RVYQNDESDVAETPK
+1034 RVYQNDESDFAETPR

-1064 HGFQIVV
+1064 HGFQIDV
-1071 GKLVDEASGQHSPGG
+1071 GKLVNEASGQHSLG
-1086 SLNIFNIRSL
+1086 SLNIFNTRSL
-1096 SKDGVTIFMSMG
+1096 SKDGTTIFMSMG

-1120 EIEVTKFTRKTVTDV
+1120 EIEVTKFTRKTVTDF

-1142 AFDYTPVVKTIL
+1142 AFNYTPVVKTIL
-1154 SANYCKSTINLQLP
+1154 SANYCKNTINLQLP

-1188 TNRTEQLRFWR
+1188 TNCAEQLRFWR

-1238 IWQKHRYVPP
+1238 IWQKYR
-1248 EEKRLQAPTHK
+1248 
-1259 KDQNPLN
+1259 
-1266 IIYQTSNPS
+1266 NPS

-1288 DPHLDNPSLQLLPE
+1288 DPHLDSPSLQLLPE
-1302 SELLQRSS
+1302 SELLQRSN
-1310 ISLAALAQA
+1310 ISLAVLAQA

-1423 VGMKDLPQTAQD
+1423 EGVAQTAQD
-1435 KTDNG
+1435 KADNG
-1440 AGETDSSANTPMP
+1440 AGETDSRANTPTQ

-1470 IDIDTRK
+1470 IDVDTRK

-1555 LAIEPPESPSP
+1555 LAIEPPDSPSP

-1572 SFGSQGVAD
+1572 LFGSQGIAD

-1609 HVSYSWGRLEYH
+1609 NVSYSWGRLDYH
-1621 FPQYVHRTGAVLAQI
+1621 LPQYVHRTGAVLAQI
-1636 TDDGCFLLLANRLYS
+1636 TNDGCFLLLANRLYS
-1651 ARGPAV
+1651 ARGPVA

-1676 DALERGGSPHL
+1676 DALDRGGSPHL
-1687 SPAVRASLDTTS
+1687 SPAVRASLDTSS
-1699 GPIPQSELPSS
+1699 GPVPQSELPSS

-1725 NDVEQLQK
+1725 NDVERLQK
-1733 FYKEA
+1733 FYKDA
-1738 AAQSKPTS
+1738 AVHAKPTS

-1769 LVSRHV
+1769 LVARHV
-1775 SSPPIMEVQ
+1775 PSPPIMEVQ
-1784 ETGAVSIDTRMQ
+1784 ETGAVSIDNRMQ
-1796 NSAGPNG
+1796 I
-1803 KAVNSSPSMK
+1803 